1 MLQRLVYT
9 AILALFLLQIVGYL
23 PVFKLKQW
31 DIRRKMELMIKE
43 NVLNETVHR
52 ITISD
57 DNKTQVHWE
66 RADKEFWFEGNLYD
80 IIRSEIKEGATIYYY
95 LSDVKETNLTLK
107 YAETLKKQVNVP
119 NTEGSPSTNEWQKIL
134 KIYVPIT
141 PNYWNNYVEI
151 SVSKRLKLPTTY
163 RHFYTSSPVN
173 LIDPPPKSLA

>member
-23 PVFKLKQW
+23 PVFKLQQW

-52 ITISD
+52 IIISN
-57 DNKTQVHWE
+57 DNKTQLHWE

-80 IIRSEIKEGATIYYY
+80 IIRSEIRDGATIYYC
-95 LSDVKETNLTLK
+95 LSDVKETNLTSK
-107 YAETLKKQVNVP
+107 YAETLKKHVNAP
-119 NTEGSPSTNEWQKIL
+119 NTEGSPSTDEWQKIL

-141 PNYWNNYVEI
+141 PNYWDNYVAI
-151 SVSKRLKLPTTY
+151 GATKRLKMPLAY
-163 RHFYTSSPVN
+163 RHFYASFYFN